1 MKTLIYAIRIIT
13 RMKAYSIIC
22 VLGLVISLAG
32 TATLVRY
39 IHQELT
45 VDHYL
50 EDLDRTF
57 WLTGQIGPQKETF
70 RMMDNRNWNRESHFV
85 DPLNHPTVES
95 YAKITVLPRGEIV
108 KENYRFSVRAIAVDS
123 TFLQLMPREAVV
135 GMTDRIP
142 STGVIL
148 GKELATR
155 MFGNEDPIGRELTF
169 GGRNVT
175 VSGVMEAPSTKVSF
189 EFDVIV
195 SINLQREWVGTGN
208 ASPTCL
214 VRLHRSEDLETINAW
229 QPAQKLSMFGD
240 NEIKYQLFPL
250 KDSYTHKSILTHN
263 AEGMFPKGDPSGI
276 YILVF
281 VAVLLFSIGLLNYL
295 NLYMVIMQKRGIE
308 FGIKKVFGASRW
320 AFFKQLY
327 TENFLLSAAT
337 LLFVGMIIEITDKI
351 LVSVLGIPLH
361 KDVTFDTLLYLS
373 ILFVFPFITMLY
385 PYFRH
390 VYSRPVSSIKGIRQ
404 GGGYPLS
411 RSLFLMVQYVIAFG
425 LIVVSIYFAKHLH
438 EVLNADLGFNTK
450 NIIRCMLIPAE
461 NGDNVIHSM
470 EEWEKEKER
479 DKQNAALIV
488 HTLNSCP
495 DIIAWSPNDDF
506 WGSTSSRTRPIAK
519 KAGTDE
525 EFVEGAN
532 IDLSAADFS
541 LFNIQVVEG
550 RAWNEDDNWKEY
562 NLIINE
568 SAKKAM
574 GITDIHTDMIQTK
587 NRLWSDGQT
596 DRNYN
601 PPHRIV
607 GVIKDIRTDHLSKAV
622 QPMIYGYYP
631 VSGEY
636 FHPGRYILVRYQP
649 GKQQE
654 VLKLLANLRNEV
666 SGEGE
671 FEYTFLKD
679 DIAKRYENDRRIVR
693 IYLTFAALAIAVSC
707 LGLFGLSLFEIRL
720 RYREIALRK
729 VHGAK
734 VSDIVRLLLKRYLIL
749 LGVSALIAFPIAI
762 FFIQKYMEGYAYRT
776 PLSGWIF
783 LLALLIVAFIS
794 GSVLF
799 WQIRK
804 AASINPAIVMKSE

>member
-1 MKTLIYAIRIIT
+1 MKTLIYAIRIVT
-13 RMKAYSIIC
+13 RMKAYSLIC

-50 EDLDRTF
+50 EDLDHLHL
-57 WLTGQIGPQKETF
+57 LTYHVITEKSSPQLAC
-70 RMMDNRNWNRESHFV
+70 NRNWNREKQFV
-85 DPLNHPTVES
+85 DPLDHPTVDKHTRIV
-95 YAKITVLPRGEIV
+95 ALLNGEIGKGKQHFAV
-108 KENYRFSVRAIAVDS
+108 SAIAVDT
-123 TFLQLMPREAVV
+123 TFFQLMPCQ
-135 GMTDRIP
+135 P
-142 STGVIL
+142 IL
-148 GKELATR
+148 GETNQVPPTGIILSEELSQKV
-155 MFGNEDPIGRELTF
+155 FGKEDPLGKELTF
-169 GGRNVT
+169 GGKHVT
-175 VSGVMEAPSTKVSF
+175 VTGVMKAPSAKVSF
-189 EFDVIV
+189 TYDIIV
-195 SINLQREWVGTGN
+195 SDKLQSDWAGTGS
-208 ASPTCL
+208 AALFSL
-214 VRLHRSEDLETINAW
+214 VRLHRPEDLETFNAA
-229 QPAQKLSMFGD
+229 QPALKLIAWNGNAIQF
-240 NEIKYQLFPL
+240 QLIPL
-250 KDSYTHKSILTHN
+250 KENYFDERLITYQSDH
-263 AEGMFPKGDPSGI
+263 MFPKGDKDGI
-276 YILVF
+276 YILIF
-281 VAVLLFSIGLLNYL
+281 VAILLFSIGVLNYL
-295 NLYMVIMQKRGIE
+295 NLYMVIMQKRGLE
-308 FGIKKVFGASRW
+308 FGVKKVFGASRW
-320 AFFKQLY
+320 TFFKQLY
-327 TENFLLSAAT
+327 TENFLLSAIT
-337 LLFVGMIIEITDKI
+337 LLFVGMIIEITDE
-351 LVSVLGIPLH
+351 LMAHLSGIPIH
-361 KDVTFDTLLYLS
+361 KNVAFDTAIYLG
-373 ILFVFPFITMLY
+373 ILFVFPLVTMLY

-390 VYSRPVSSIKGIRQ
+390 VYSRPVASIKGIKQ
-404 GGGYPLS
+404 GGGSPLT
-411 RSLFLMVQYVIAFG
+411 RSLFLTVQYVITFC
-425 LIVVSIYFAKHLH
+425 LIVVSIYFAKQLDAM
-438 EVLNADLGFNTK
+438 LNADLGFNTK

-479 DKQNAALIV
+479 DKRNAALIV

-506 WGSTSSRTRPIAK
+506 WGFNSSQARPIAK

-525 EFVEGAN
+525 EFVEGNN

-541 LFNIQVVEG
+541 LFDIQVVEG
-550 RAWNEDDNWKEY
+550 RAWNEADNWKEY

-587 NRLWSDGQT
+587 NRLWSDSQT

-607 GVIKDIRTDHLSKAV
+607 GVIKDIRTNHLSKAV

-649 GKQQE
+649 SKQQE
-654 VLKLLANLRNEV
+654 VLKLLFNLRNEI

-671 FEYTFLKD
+671 LQYSFLED
-679 DIAKRYENDRRIVR
+679 EIAKRYENDRRIVR

-729 VHGAK
+729 VYGAK
-734 VSDIVRLLLKRYLIL
+734 VSDIVRLLLKRYLIM
-749 LGVSALIAFPIAI
+749 LGISALIAFPTAV
-762 FFIQKYMEGYAYRT
+762 FFIQKYMEDFAYRT
-776 PLSGWIF
+776 PLAGWIF
-783 LLALLIVAFIS
+783 LLALLIVVLIS
-794 GSVLF
+794 GGVLF

-804 AASINPAIVMKSE
+804 AASINPAIVMKTE